1 MRPRSQMKK
10 RLSSHFLSGEAHPP
24 ETPARVV
31 PAREFVPGGVGLHWP
46 AGWTALLLALATL
59 GLYWPA
65 THYEFLD
72 YDDPEYVTEN
82 AQVTGGLTAANMKA
96 AFQKIVCSNW
106 HPVTM
111 MSHLLDCQL
120 YGLNPWGHHL
130 TSVVMHGVNTALV
143 FLLLYLLTGARW
155 RSLAVAALFG
165 WHPLR
170 VESVAWVAERKDV
183 LSACFGLLALI
194 FYTRYTRSETAPRK
208 NRNYGFAFFCFAL
221 GLMSKPILVTWPFVM
236 LLLDYW
242 PLRRFE
248 PAPRRSRR
256 SSAWRLVREKI
267 PFFALAAAASV
278 MTYEVQKSG
287 GAVIAIANLSLGG
300 RAENALIS
308 YCRYLGKLFW
318 PADLAFYYTHPL
330 QWPLWDVL
338 LAALF
343 LGGISAALFLQR
355 HRHPF
360 LTMGWLWFIGT
371 LVPVIGLIQVGK
383 QAMADRYTYIPSL
396 GILILAVWSAGAL
409 AQHWRQRAAFAA
421 TGLTIM
427 LLCLALTRQQLRYWQ
442 DSETLFR
449 HAIGITTNNYVAQC
463 LLGMVLDKK
472 GDSDGALRQFQE
484 AIRLLPHY
492 PEVHNELGL
501 VLDKKGDSDGALLE
515 FLTAVRLEPAS
526 AGFRNNLG
534 NALQKKGRTE
544 EALPQ
549 YQEAI
554 RLKPDFAAALN
565 NLGYLWAARGENLD
579 QAHALIEKAV
589 RLEPKNA
596 VFLDSLG
603 WVLYR
608 LNRPREALD
617 YLLLAIEN
625 SSRPDACLYDHLG
638 DVYAA
643 LHQRE
648 QAAGAW
654 RHSLAVEPNPHIQ
667 KKLED
672 RATD

>member
-1 MRPRSQMKK
+1 MTIATFNRTRRGPNYVGLAAIDTALWDAYAKT
-10 RLSSHFLSGEAHPP
+10 LG
-24 ETPARVV
+24 V
-31 PAREFVPGGVGLHWP
+31 PLGIAMGGAGGGSAREVPLYASGGFNTLQSPEEAAESAARQSALGCRGVKPRASGKPSDQALLEAVRKAIP
-46 AGWTALLLALATL
+46 DGVELMTDANEKCTALSARRLLACATDCGALFVEEPLPADDLAGYRALATA
-59 GLYWPA
+59 Y
-65 THYEFLD
+65 
-72 YDDPEYVTEN
+72 
-82 AQVTGGLTAANMKA
+82 
-96 AFQKIVCSNW
+96 
-106 HPVTM
+106 
-111 MSHLLDCQL
+111 
-120 YGLNPWGHHL
+120 
-130 TSVVMHGVNTALV
+130 
-143 FLLLYLLTGARW
+143 
-155 RSLAVAALFG
+155 
-165 WHPLR
+165 
-170 VESVAWVAERKDV
+170 
-183 LSACFGLLALI
+183 
-194 FYTRYTRSETAPRK
+194 PR
-208 NRNYGFAFFCFAL
+208 
-221 GLMSKPILVTWPFVM
+221 LM
-236 LLLDYW
+236 
-242 PLRRFE
+242 
-248 PAPRRSRR
+248 
-256 SSAWRLVREKI
+256 
-267 PFFALAAAASV
+267 
-278 MTYEVQKSG
+278 
-287 GAVIAIANLSLGG
+287 
-300 RAENALIS
+300 
-308 YCRYLGKLFW
+308 
-318 PADLAFYYTHPL
+318 
-330 QWPLWDVL
+330 
-338 LAALF
+338 
-343 LGGISAALFLQR
+343 
-355 HRHPF
+355 
-360 LTMGWLWFIGT
+360 
-371 LVPVIGLIQVGK
+371 
-383 QAMADRYTYIPSL
+383 
-396 GILILAVWSAGAL
+396 
-409 AQHWRQRAAFAA
+409 A
-421 TGLTIM
+421 TGEHLQGM
-427 LLCLALTRQQLRYWQ
+427 AEALPYI
-442 DSETLFR
+442 EE
-449 HAIGITTNNYVAQC
+449 C

-625 SSRPDACLYDHLG
+625 SSRPDASLYDHLG